1 MNAVLRIHDRITYVL
16 FAIGV
21 ILIALIGVLY
31 VYEVASRYFLNAP
44 TDWGND
50 TSSFMLS
57 VATFLCIP
65 QLVKDGGHVAVTIIF
80 QYSTPAVAL
89 WVARITAIAGAIV
102 CAIAAYMAFE
112 EAVAADRQ
120 RHPDQHHDRDP
131 EMVGDVVHPLRAR
144 QRLDLFRAHA
154 QPHTP
159 GRDLIR
165 RWSGMSS

>member
-1 MNAVLRIHDRITYVL
+1 MSAVLRIHDRITYVL
-16 FAIGV
+16 FTIGV

-112 EAVAADRQ
+112 EAGRQ
-120 RHPDQHHDRDP
+120 IANDILTNTTTAIPKWWVTSFIPYGLANASIYFVRTFNRIPQA
-131 EMVGDVVHPLRAR
+131 G
-144 QRLDLFRAHA
+144 
-154 QPHTP
+154 
-159 GRDLIR
+159 I
-165 RWSGMSS
+165 

>member
-1 MNAVLRIHDRITYVL
+1 
-16 FAIGV
+16 
-21 ILIALIGVLY
+21 
-31 VYEVASRYFLNAP
+31 
-44 TDWGND
+44 
-50 TSSFMLS
+50 MLS

-80 QYSTPAVAL
+80 QYSTPGVAL

-112 EAVAADRQ
+112 EAGRQ
-120 RHPDQHHDRDP
+120 IANDILTNTTTAIPKWW
-131 EMVGDVVHPLRAR
+131 VTSLHPLRSR
-144 QRLDLFRAHA
+144 QRLDLFRAHV

-165 RWSGMSS
+165 PWSGMSS